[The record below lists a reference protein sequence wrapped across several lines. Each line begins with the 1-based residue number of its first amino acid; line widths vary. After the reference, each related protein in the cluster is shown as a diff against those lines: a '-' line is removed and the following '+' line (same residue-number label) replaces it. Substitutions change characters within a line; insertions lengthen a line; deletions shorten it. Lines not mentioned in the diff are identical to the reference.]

1 LNLNL
6 EKIRKEFP
14 VMEELIFFDHARVA
28 PLPERVRQVV
38 TTFVDD
44 ATRFGTAHYET
55 WIKGIEKS
63 RNNFARLINAG
74 TDEVAFVKNTS
85 EGLAIVANG
94 LDWKSGDNV
103 VIPDI
108 EFPANV
114 YPWWNLKRL
123 GVETRMVHA
132 VEGRVLFDD
141 LVEQVDARTKLI
153 SISSV
158 ECNSGFRSDL
168 NRIGMFCKEK
178 GILFCVDAI
187 QSLGIIP
194 MDVKRDHIDFL
205 SADGHKWMLSVEG
218 LGGFYISRDV
228 LEKVYPV
235 TVGWGNMVNAA
246 DFMDYEFAFKPN
258 AQRFEEG
265 SLNTMSIHAF
275 GAALD
280 LLLETGVSNIEK
292 RVLQLG
298 DTILEQL
305 TQRNLKIYSSTRPQE
320 RSGNIAFVMN
330 QDISRLYEWMMAHKV
345 KLTVR
350 DGLVRLS
357 PHFYNSEEEIMKFF
371 ELLDMYMKGK

>member
-1 LNLNL
+1 MSFEN
-6 EKIRKEFP
+6 IRKEFP
-14 VMEELIFFDHARVA
+14 VTEELIFFDHARVA
-28 PLPERVRQVV
+28 PLPERVRKVV
-38 TTFVDD
+38 TGFVND
-44 ATRFGTAHYET
+44 ATHYGTAHYET
-55 WIKGIEKS
+55 WIGEIDKARKS
-63 RNNFARLINAG
+63 FARLINAG

-123 GVETRMVHA
+123 GVETRMVRA

-141 LVEQVDARTKLI
+141 LVRQVDARTRLI

-158 ECNSGFRSDL
+158 ECNSGFRCDL
-168 NRIGMFCKEK
+168 NRIGAFCKDK

-187 QSLGIIP
+187 QSLGILP

-218 LGGFYISRDV
+218 LGGFYISKEV

-246 DFMDYEFAFKPN
+246 DFMNYEFEFKPN

-280 LLLETGVSNIEK
+280 LLLETGIENIEN
-292 RVLQLG
+292 RVMALG
-298 DTILEQL
+298 DSIIEKLN
-305 TQRNLKIYSSTRPQE
+305 QRGLKVYSSTHPE
-320 RSGNIAFVMN
+320 KRSGNIAFVIN
-330 QDISRLYEWMMAHKV
+330 QDISQLYEWMLKHKV

-350 DGLVRLS
+350 DGLVRVS
-357 PHFYNSEEEIMKFF
+357 PHFYNSEDEISRFF
-371 ELLDMYMKGK
+371 DLLDEFSVSKR

>member
-1 LNLNL
+1 MNL

-14 VMEELIFFDHARVA
+14 VTEELIFFDHARVA
-28 PLPERVRQVV
+28 PLPERVRKVV
-38 TTFVDD
+38 TTFVED

-55 WIKGIEKS
+55 WMIGIEQSRKS
-63 RNNFARLINAG
+63 FARLINAG

-85 EGLAIVANG
+85 EGLSIVANG

-141 LVEQVDARTKLI
+141 LVKQVDARTRLI

-158 ECNSGFRSDL
+158 ECNSGFRCDL
-168 NRIGMFCKEK
+168 NRIGAFCKEK
-178 GILFCVDAI
+178 DILFCVDAI
-187 QSLGIIP
+187 QSLGILTI
-194 MDVKRDHIDFL
+194 DVKRDHIDFL

-218 LGGFYISRDV
+218 LGGFYISREV

-246 DFMDYEFAFKPN
+246 DYMNYEFVFRPD

-265 SLNTMSIHAF
+265 SPNTMSIHAF

-280 LLLETGVSNIEK
+280 LLLETGIENIEQ
-292 RVLQLG
+292 RVMALG

-305 TQRNLKIYSSTRPQE
+305 QRRGLNIYSSTRPEE
-320 RSGNIAFVMN
+320 RSGNIAFIMN
-330 QDISRLYEWMMAHKV
+330 QDISRLYEWMLENKV

-357 PHFYNSEEEIMKFF
+357 PHFYNSEEEILRFF
-371 ELLDMYMKGK
+371 DLLDKYLKN

>member
-1 LNLNL
+1 
-6 EKIRKEFP
+6 
-14 VMEELIFFDHARVA
+14 MTEELIFFDHARVA
-28 PLPERVRQVV
+28 PLPERVRKVV
-38 TTFVDD
+38 TTFVED

-55 WIKGIEKS
+55 WMIGIEQSRKS
-63 RNNFARLINAG
+63 FARLINAG

-85 EGLAIVANG
+85 EGLSIVANG

-141 LVEQVDARTKLI
+141 LVKQVDARTRLI

-168 NRIGMFCKEK
+168 NRIGAFCKEK
-178 GILFCVDAI
+178 DILFCVDAI
-187 QSLGIIP
+187 QSLGILTI
-194 MDVKRDHIDFL
+194 DVKRDHIDFL

-218 LGGFYISRDV
+218 LGGFYISREV

-246 DFMDYEFAFKPN
+246 DYMNYEFVFRPD

-265 SLNTMSIHAF
+265 SPNTMSIHAF

-280 LLLETGVSNIEK
+280 LLLETGIENIEQ
-292 RVLQLG
+292 RVMALG

-305 TQRNLKIYSSTRPQE
+305 QRRGLNIYSSTRPEE

-330 QDISRLYEWMMAHKV
+330 QDISRLYEWMLENKV

-357 PHFYNSEEEIMKFF
+357 PHFYNSEEEILRFF
-371 ELLDMYMKGK
+371 DLLDKYLKN

>member
-1 LNLNL
+1 MNL

-14 VMEELIFFDHARVA
+14 VTEELIFFDHARVA
-28 PLPERVRQVV
+28 PLPERVRKVV
-38 TTFVDD
+38 TTFVED

-55 WIKGIEKS
+55 WMIGIEQSRKS
-63 RNNFARLINAG
+63 FARLINAG

-85 EGLAIVANG
+85 EGLSIVANG

-141 LVEQVDARTKLI
+141 LVKQVDARTRLI

-158 ECNSGFRSDL
+158 ECNSGFRCDL
-168 NRIGMFCKEK
+168 NRIGAFCKEK
-178 GILFCVDAI
+178 DILFCVDAI
-187 QSLGIIP
+187 QSLGILTI
-194 MDVKRDHIDFL
+194 DVKRDHIDFL

-218 LGGFYISRDV
+218 LGGFYISREV

-246 DFMDYEFAFKPN
+246 DYMNYEFVFRPD

-265 SLNTMSIHAF
+265 SPNTMSIHAF

-280 LLLETGVSNIEK
+280 LLLETGIENIEQ
-292 RVLQLG
+292 RVMALG

-305 TQRNLKIYSSTRPQE
+305 QRRGLNIYSSTRPEE

-330 QDISRLYEWMMAHKV
+330 QDISRLYEWMLENKV

-357 PHFYNSEEEIMKFF
+357 PHFYNSEEEILRFF
-371 ELLDMYMKGK
+371 DLLDKYLKN

>member
-1 LNLNL
+1 MSF
-6 EKIRKEFP
+6 KSMRKEFP
-14 VMEELIFFDHARVA
+14 VTEELIFFDHARVA
-28 PLPERVRQVV
+28 PLPERVRKVV
-38 TTFVDD
+38 TEFVND
-44 ATRFGTAHYET
+44 ATRYGTVHYET
-55 WIKGIEKS
+55 WIDEIGRARKS
-63 RNNFARLINAG
+63 FARLINAR

-123 GVETRMVHA
+123 GIETRMVRS

-141 LVEQVDARTKLI
+141 LVRQLDARTRLI
-153 SISSV
+153 SVSSV
-158 ECNSGFRSDL
+158 GCNSGFRCDL
-168 NRIGMFCKEK
+168 NRIGALCKDK

-187 QSLGIIP
+187 QSLGVLP

-218 LGGFYISRDV
+218 VGGFYISKEV

-246 DFMDYEFAFKPN
+246 DFMNYEFNFKPS

-265 SLNTMSIHAF
+265 SLNTISIHAF

-280 LLLETGVSNIEK
+280 LLLETGIENVEN
-292 RVLQLG
+292 RIMALG
-298 DTILEQL
+298 DSIIEQL
-305 TQRNLKIYSSTRPQE
+305 NKRGLKVYSSTRPEE
-320 RSGNIAFVMN
+320 RSGNIVFVMN
-330 QDISRLYEWMMAHKV
+330 QDVSQLYEWMLKNKV

-350 DGLVRLS
+350 DGLVRVS
-357 PHFYNSEEEIMKFF
+357 PHFYNNEGEVSRFF
-371 ELLDMYMKGK
+371 DLLDIFTASKR